1 MYLVSFVLL
10 ITFETISYPG
20 YAQEQI
26 LTHNKIILE
35 ITKQHIQEAHERIKR
50 FIHKTPVL
58 TSQTINAIS
67 GADIFFKCENF
78 QKIGAFK
85 IRGGM
90 NAVLSLP
97 EEKRKKGI
105 ATHSSGNHA
114 QAIAY
119 AAREVGVKAFIVM
132 PDNSPNVKVDAVKG
146 YGAEIFFCEPTQ
158 QARENLLQEVV
169 DKTGAEFI
177 HPYNSYE
184 VITGQATCAKELLEE
199 IPALDFIITP
209 VGGGGLLSGSLLSAR
224 YFSPSTIVYAG
235 EPEGA
240 ADAILSIKSGKI
252 EKAPYVK
259 TIADGLLTTLGDKT
273 FAIISKHVKDILTVS
288 DEEIIAAMR
297 LVYERMKIVVEPSAV
312 VPLAALLKNKDL
324 FRGKRVGVIFTGGN
338 VELKKLGEWF

>member
-1 MYLVSFVLL
+1 MK
-10 ITFETISYPG
+10 ISR
-20 YAQEQI
+20 QQI
-26 LTHNKIILE
+26 ID
-35 ITKQHIQEAHERIKR
+35 AHERIKP

-58 TSQTINAIS
+58 TSKTLDQIS
-67 GADIFFKCENF
+67 GAHIFFKCENF

-90 NAVLSLP
+90 NSVLSLP

-114 QAIAY
+114 QAIAF
-119 AAREVGVKAFIVM
+119 AAREVDTKAFIVM
-132 PDNSPNVKVDAVKG
+132 PDNSPQVKVDAVKG
-146 YGAEIFFCEPTQ
+146 YGAEIFFCEPNQ
-158 QARENLLQEVV
+158 QAREKLLQEVV

-177 HPYNSYE
+177 HPYNNYD
-184 VITGQATCAKELLEE
+184 VITGQATCAKELIEE
-199 IPALDFIITP
+199 IPSLDFIITP
-209 VGGGGLLSGSLLSAR
+209 VGGGGLLSGSLLTAH

-240 ADAILSIKSGKI
+240 ADAILSLKNGKI

-273 FAIISKHVKDILTVS
+273 FAIISKYVKDILTVS

-297 LVYERMKIVVEPSAV
+297 LVYERMKIVVEPSGV
-312 VPLAALLKNKDL
+312 VPLAAVLKNKDI
-324 FRGKRVGVIFTGGN
+324 FSGKRLGVVFSGGN

>member
-1 MYLVSFVLL
+1 M
-10 ITFETISYPG
+10 
-20 YAQEQI
+20 
-26 LTHNKIILE
+26 E
-35 ITKQHIQEAHERIKR
+35 ITKQNIEDAQERIKP

-58 TSQTINAIS
+58 TSKTINTIS
-67 GADIFFKCENF
+67 GAEIFFKCENF

-85 IRGGM
+85 IRGAM

-97 EEKRKKGI
+97 DEKRKRGI

-132 PDNSPNVKVDAVKG
+132 PDNSPKVKVDAVQG
-146 YGAEIFFCEPTQ
+146 YGAEIFFCEPNQ
-158 QARENLLQEVV
+158 QAREKLLQEIV

-177 HPYNSYE
+177 HPYNNYE
-184 VITGQATCAKELLEE
+184 VITGQATCAKELIEE
-199 IPALDFIITP
+199 IPSLDFIITP
-209 VGGGGLLSGSLLSAR
+209 VGGGGLLSGTLLSAH

-240 ADAILSIKSGKI
+240 ADAILSVKSGKI
-252 EKAPYVK
+252 DKAPYVK

-273 FAIISKHVKDILTVS
+273 FSIIRQYVKEILTVN

-297 LVYERMKIVVEPSAV
+297 LVYERMKIVVEPSGV
-312 VPLAALLKNKDL
+312 VPLAAFLKNKTL
-324 FRGKRVGVIFTGGN
+324 FTGKRVGIIFSGGN